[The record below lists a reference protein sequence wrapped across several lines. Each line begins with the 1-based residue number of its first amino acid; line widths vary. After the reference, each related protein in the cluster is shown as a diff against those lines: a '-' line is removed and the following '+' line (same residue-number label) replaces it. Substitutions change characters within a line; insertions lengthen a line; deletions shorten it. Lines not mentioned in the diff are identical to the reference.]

1 MLIVDF
7 PNNVN
12 KLTTSP
18 LYQWDYGQVLKITG
32 LGTLQ
37 VVQVHFCNRSCVET
51 IVRLGSSIDDGLE
64 VAIPDSLLEDE
75 WDINAFIYVF
85 GENCAQTIK
94 HVQIPVIK
102 RKKPED
108 YIDPIPPSAQTELE
122 QMIAHVNETY
132 DKLSDEYNALAGYVD
147 GRIDAVDDQVTIL
160 DNVLVRDEERIILLE
175 EQVTDL
181 NNQMDCIVNGYP
193 IKLTADATSIGF
205 EQDEIGIEKVITIT
219 PIFVGTAGTYNLL
232 LKRLSRGADTI
243 SAYYYNNYFVARLDD
258 TTKQGENTY
267 RVYLVENPS
276 VYIDISVKLRFD

>member
-147 GRIDAVDDQVTIL
+147 GRIDAVSDRVTIL
-160 DNVLVRDEERIILLE
+160 EHDSARDEERIILLE

-193 IKLTADATSIGF
+193 IKLTVDA
-205 EQDEIGIEKVITIT
+205 IGIEFDQDPVGTEKLITIT
-219 PIFVGTAGTYNLL
+219 PIFVGTAGTYNLSY
-232 LKRLSRGADTI
+232 KILSK
-243 SAYYYNNYFVARLDD
+243 SAKTVSVALNGKYFMARLDA
-258 TTKQGENTY
+258 TNAQGENIY
-267 RVYLVENPS
+267 RIYLIENPS
-276 VYIDISVKLRFD
+276 VYIDVKVKLC